1 MFKNVKQLTP
11 FSLVLLAIS
20 FTMSISQS
28 TMTTAYPILMKNFGV
43 DASTVQWLTTGFM
56 IAMTLVMPLSP
67 WLLDNIKL
75 KPLLN
80 GIVAVFLVG
89 TAVAMVTPVFSGII
103 IGRLLEGMAV
113 GALFPTFQSVIME
126 NTNQEKRGTT
136 MGVVG
141 LVMGSA
147 LAVGPIISG
156 VVLQWVS
163 WRALFILFFVILL
176 GLLIGCQ
183 KLIQNTHELKKSQ
196 FDWLSAVTL
205 IGFGG
210 ILYDI
215 SSLPKNGFSVQWWL
229 ILVVSLIL
237 LTFFVFRQHRLTQP
251 FLNLT
256 VFKYKGFLPGMLLTG
271 ISYSGLIIATVLM
284 PLFYQRVFHL
294 TPLWSGLLMVPAAIF
309 LSQLNPRAGRLLNQI
324 GLKKLVYI
332 GTSMMIFGYLLL
344 SIAGT
349 TSWLI
354 SLLAAML
361 LEGGNAFIMMPA
373 ITAANNALTK
383 DLMSHGTALITTM
396 RQVIGAASV
405 VVASILIAYFSTT
418 KTIGTALSQTSAWF
432 VLVPI
437 IGLLMTSRLQNHVS
451 KSQMNK

>member
-1 MFKNVKQLTP
+1 MVVD
-11 FSLVLLAIS
+11 FSC
-20 FTMSISQS
+20 QS
-28 TMTTAYPILMKNFGV
+28 
-43 DASTVQWLTTGFM
+43 
-56 IAMTLVMPLSP
+56 
-67 WLLDNIKL
+67 
-75 KPLLN
+75 
-80 GIVAVFLVG
+80 
-89 TAVAMVTPVFSGII
+89 
-103 IGRLLEGMAV
+103 
-113 GALFPTFQSVIME
+113 
-126 NTNQEKRGTT
+126 
-136 MGVVG
+136 
-141 LVMGSA
+141 
-147 LAVGPIISG
+147 
-156 VVLQWVS
+156 
-163 WRALFILFFVILL
+163 
-176 GLLIGCQ
+176 
-183 KLIQNTHELKKSQ
+183 
-196 FDWLSAVTL
+196 
-205 IGFGG
+205 
-210 ILYDI
+210 DI
-215 SSLPKNGFSVQWWL
+215 
-229 ILVVSLIL
+229 
-237 LTFFVFRQHRLTQP
+237 TDFFVFRQHRLTQP

-354 SLLAAML
+354 GLLAAML

-405 VVASILIAYFSTT
+405 VVASILITYFSTT

>member
-1 MFKNVKQLTP
+1 MIISYLQREKQKMFKNVKQLTP

-294 TPLWSGLLMVPAAIF
+294 TPLWSGL
-309 LSQLNPRAGRLLNQI
+309 
-324 GLKKLVYI
+324 
-332 GTSMMIFGYLLL
+332 
-344 SIAGT
+344 
-349 TSWLI
+349 
-354 SLLAAML
+354 
-361 LEGGNAFIMMPA
+361 
-373 ITAANNALTK
+373 
-383 DLMSHGTALITTM
+383 
-396 RQVIGAASV
+396 
-405 VVASILIAYFSTT
+405 
-418 KTIGTALSQTSAWF
+418 
-432 VLVPI
+432 
-437 IGLLMTSRLQNHVS
+437 
-451 KSQMNK
+451 